1 VKPNVYVVIMAGGGG
16 TRMWPASRKKQPKQF
31 LPILPGGRTLLGA
44 TVDRLLPLFPA
55 ERILVVTAKSQV
67 GEVER
72 CAPAIARENI
82 VVEPLGRNT
91 AACIGL
97 AALEVKRRDAR
108 GLMAVVPSDQ
118 FVADDVAYLATISR
132 ACAVAD
138 AGSICTIGIPPRH
151 PETGFGYLERGEVRP
166 DGAFA
171 LRRFVE
177 KPNAETA
184 RSYVAS
190 GRFLWNS
197 GMFFFPAQRILDEI
211 SRHLPELGRTLA
223 AIWEQ
228 PAELDRLYATAQ
240 SISID
245 YGVMEKLA
253 PEQIAVEPGEF
264 GWNDVGSWSALADI
278 AAGDES
284 GNVARAEVA
293 LVDAHNNILYGNKLI
308 AAVGVSDLV
317 IVATDDAVL
326 VLPKS
331 RAQDVKSIVEQL
343 TARKHASL

>member
-1 VKPNVYVVIMAGGGG
+1 VKKNVYVVIMAGGGG

-31 LPILPGGRTLLGA
+31 LPLLPGGRTLLGA

-55 ERILVVTAKSQV
+55 ERILIVTARSQV
-67 GEVER
+67 ADVER
-72 CAPAIARENI
+72 CVPTIPRANI

-108 GLMAVVPSDQ
+108 GVMAVVPSDQ
-118 FVADDVAYLATISR
+118 FVADDVAYQAAVAR

-151 PETGFGYLERGEVRP
+151 PETGFGYLERGDRRT

-171 LRRFVE
+171 LSRFVE
-177 KPNAETA
+177 KPNAATA
-184 RSYVAS
+184 REYVAS
-190 GRFLWNS
+190 GNFLWNS
-197 GMFFFPAQRILDEI
+197 GMFFFSAQRILDEI
-211 SRHLPELGRTLA
+211 HNHLPELSGTLE

-228 PAELDRLYATAQ
+228 PGELDRLYASAQ

-253 PEQIAVEPGEF
+253 PAEIAVEPGEF

-278 AAGDES
+278 VPGDAS
-284 GNVARAEVA
+284 GNVIAAEVA
-293 LVDAHNNILYGNKLI
+293 LVDAHDNVLYGNKLI
-308 AAVGVSDLV
+308 TAIGVSDLV

-326 VLPKS
+326 VMPKS
-331 RAQDVKSIVEQL
+331 RAQDVKAIVEQL
-343 TARKHASL
+343 SARKHTSL